1 MKLLKNTLKKLNITP
16 CKIVKL
22 KNLTALHFK
31 NGNIKTKFNPL
42 KK

>member
-1 MKLLKNTLKKLNITP
+1 MKILKNTLKKLNLIP

-22 KNLTALHFK
+22 KNLTVLHFK
-31 NGNIKTKFNPL
+31 NGNIKTKLNPL